1 MRSKIKPN
9 DLIKSRILKKCAS
22 GASKTRI
29 THQTGPTPKGISAI
43 EKFERSNGEMDM
55 HILAPNSL

>member
-9 DLIKSRILKKCAS
+9 DLITSRILKICAS

-29 THQTGPTPKGISAI
+29 TPQAS
-43 EKFERSNGEMDM
+43 
-55 HILAPNSL
+55 PNSMKVIGEDSYLPHSRRYF